1 MKRPRPKR
9 SQPLPRPLEIPGVM
23 DLATL
28 ADVRALLGHLSEVTR
43 ARDTWQHVE
52 AELKKAEATGDTMQ
66 VSIVLR
72 MVLQLEKVEYRL
84 K

>member
-1 MKRPRPKR
+1 MPRPNW
-9 SQPLPRPLEIPGVM
+9 SRPLLRALTIPTVM
-23 DLATL
+23 DLVTL
-28 ADVRALLGHLSEVTR
+28 ADVRALLGHLPEATR